1 MPVARSILPPPT
13 NQPAHLLT
21 VIVSVRMAS
30 SQKQCRGPDLK
41 MFLCHHRP
49 TLPSSARIKGHLCC
63 GLCHNRN
70 GTSSTSAYGQHSN
83 TAPPSS
89 SSTPARQPR
98 TSTSSTAAQQHSS
111 TAAAIKS
118 HALCAGEYARHQW
131 GRINTAATAFRL
143 LSPEFTTHERV
154 GCVLRNSKSRAHAR
168 AAGTNRRTDD

>member
-98 TSTSSTAAQQHSS
+98 TSTSSTAAQQYSSSHQITCTLCWGVRPPPVGQNQHSS
-111 TAAAIKS
+111 NGIPIAIPRI
-118 HALCAGEYARHQW
+118 HYTRACGLCAA
-131 GRINTAATAFRL
+131 
-143 LSPEFTTHERV
+143 EFQE
-154 GCVLRNSKSRAHAR
+154 
-168 AAGTNRRTDD
+168 